1 MGTLITERISPA
13 TEYIRCR
20 NATYPTLEKFDLF
33 WNHGAS
39 WRAAWR
45 CEHALCVSRGARC
58 QVDVEGP
65 NLLQVPDELVCE
77 ATTADHDQLRDL
89 LVNTMSGVIELAV
102 PLEVDWASGPSWA
115 EAEKH

>member
-1 MGTLITERISPA
+1 MALNAPIQGTAADIMKIA
-13 TEYIRCR
+13 M
-20 NATYPTLEKFDLF
+20 NDV
-33 WNHGAS
+33 
-39 WRAAWR
+39 RAAMAAADW
-45 CEHALCVSRGARC
+45 AGDPAPQL
-58 QVDVEGP
+58 
-65 NLLQVPDELVCE
+65 LLQVHDELVCE